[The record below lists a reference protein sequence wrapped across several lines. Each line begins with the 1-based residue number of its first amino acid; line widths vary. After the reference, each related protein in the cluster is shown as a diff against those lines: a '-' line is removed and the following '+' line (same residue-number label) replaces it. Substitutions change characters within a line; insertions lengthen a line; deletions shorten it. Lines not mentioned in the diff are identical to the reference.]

1 MIYTPIRNFIARRIQ
16 QETKARERVRGQ
28 AATAFFTVYL
38 DPADISPALKYRNIK
53 IWLNNGH
60 LTRLQVKTLWE
71 KGILTED
78 EYRKI
83 ARVVRVA
90 IPEDDY
96 TSVDINTGVALPVI
110 GEVCLPL
117 DGSVVP

>member
-1 MIYTPIRNFIARRIQ
+1 MIYTPIRDFISCRIQ
-16 QETKARERVRGQ
+16 QETKARERVRGL

-60 LTRLQVKTLWE
+60 LSRLQIKTLWE
-71 KGILTED
+71 KGVLTED

-83 ARVVRVA
+83 ARIIRTT

-96 TSVDINTGVALPVI
+96 TSVDIDTGVALPVV
-110 GEVCLPL
+110 GEVSLPL

>member
-1 MIYTPIRNFIARRIQ
+1 MIYTPIRNFIAVRTQ
-16 QETKARERVRGQ
+16 QETKARERVRGL

-60 LTRLQVKTLWE
+60 LTRSQIKTLWE
-71 KGILTED
+71 KGVLTED

-83 ARVVRVA
+83 ARVVKVA
-90 IPEDDY
+90 LPEDDY
-96 TSVDINTGVALPVI
+96 TSVDIDTGVALPVV
-110 GEVCLPL
+110 GEISLPL

>member
-1 MIYTPIRNFIARRIQ
+1 MIYTPIRDFISCRIQ

-28 AATAFFTVYL
+28 ATTAFFTVYL

-60 LTRLQVKTLWE
+60 LTRLQIKTLWE

-83 ARVVRVA
+83 ARIIRTT

-96 TSVDINTGVALPVI
+96 MSVDIDTGVASPVV
-110 GEVCLPL
+110 GEISLPL

>member
-1 MIYTPIRNFIARRIQ
+1 MTYTPIRNFIARRIQ

-53 IWLNNGH
+53 LWLNNGH

-83 ARVVRVA
+83 ARVVKVT

-96 TSVDINTGVALPVI
+96 TSVDIDTGVALPVV
-110 GEVCLPL
+110 GEVSLPL